1 MICFYIKESSERNT
15 IKLKAKSFFSKL
27 EQKDNLIE
35 LPIKENK
42 KIGKRKVKKIVKK
55 LQQNNVRLVALS
67 NSLNKQETLKNTMYS
82 NDINILDGRYLFKI
96 LSLEIIEY
104 ICKASKCDIQNIEFA
119 VLVNDANKLN
129 KNIILDLAEKVK
141 TLTIITNNIK
151 DFKAIEDYLY
161 NEKGIVI
168 KISNN
173 KKKGLLKS
181 KIILNL
187 DFCEEDINTY
197 NIPKEEII
205 TNTSYPVRIKTKK
218 FNGININSYN
228 IIIPNNYKIE
238 GFDDGIIYE
247 SLVYNLDYNEAREC
261 ILKDKIRIRN
271 LIGEK
276 GIIQEKEFSIIK
288 MQSSY

>member
-1 MICFYIKESSERNT
+1 MICFYIKESSEKSI
-15 IKLKAKSFFSKL
+15 IKLKAKSFFNKL
-27 EQKDNLIE
+27 EQEENLIE
-35 LPIKENK
+35 LPTKDNK
-42 KIGKRKVKKIVKK
+42 KIGKRKVKKIIEK

-151 DFKAIEDYLY
+151 DFKDIEDYLY

-205 TNTSYPVRIKTKK
+205 INTSYPVRIKTKK

-238 GFDDGIIYE
+238 GFDDEIIYE
-247 SLVYNLDYNEAREC
+247 SLIYNLDYNEAREC

-276 GIIQEKEFSIIK
+276 GIIQEKEISR
-288 MQSSY
+288 SL

>member
-15 IKLKAKSFFSKL
+15 IKLKAKSFFNKL
-27 EQKDNLIE
+27 EQKENLIE
-35 LPIKENK
+35 LSIKENK
-42 KIGKRKVKKIVKK
+42 KIGKRKVKRIVEK

-67 NSLNKQETLKNTMYS
+67 NSLNKLETLKNTMYS

-141 TLTIITNNIK
+141 TLTIITNNLK
-151 DFKAIEDYLY
+151 DFKDVENYLY

-197 NIPKEEII
+197 NIPKEDII
-205 TNTSYPVRIKTKK
+205 INTSYPVRIKTKK

-238 GFDDGIIYE
+238 GFDDEIIYE
-247 SLVYNLDYNEAREC
+247 SLIYNLDYNEAREC

-276 GIIQEKEFSIIK
+276 GIIQEKEFGRSL
-288 MQSSY
+288 